1 MVAMSTE
8 YENFLKAILHNNIS
22 YLLELVWK
30 TNPDVFQQ
38 FFKDSVAVEVNNLCK
53 LTINPY
59 SGTAIIHVNIWMY
72 LYIMHI

>member
-1 MVAMSTE
+1 MVAISTE
-8 YENFLKAILHNNIS
+8 YENFLKAILLNNIS

-53 LTINPY
+53 LPINPY